1 MHRLSYSSRGS
12 IVIEWAIPAVQTTVE
27 LCRTKTVLFGSGGP
41 SIDDILYDTIVT
53 NKNYTVH
60 SRFS

>member
-27 LCRTKTVLFGSGGP
+27 LCRTNTVLFGSGGP
-41 SIDDILYDTIVT
+41 IVDDISYDAVVNST
-53 NKNYTVH
+53 
-60 SRFS
+60 

>member
-41 SIDDILYDTIVT
+41 INDIPYDMIV
-53 NKNYTVH
+53 NSN
-60 SRFS
+60 